1 MPDLYLASQSP
12 RRRELLTQ
20 MGVDFDTL
28 SVDVVEQRQ
37 PGETPAD
44 YVERLARDKALA
56 GRDALDEGGA
66 AAIPVLGADTIGVC
80 SGEVLEKPRDQA
92 HAAEMHRMMSGRRH
106 EVLTAVALCLGT
118 RVETCLVRT
127 SVQFRELSENEIS
140 AYWHTGEPLDKAGG
154 YGIQGLGG
162 AFVERIEGSY
172 SAVVG
177 LPLAQTADLLN
188 RFGVP
193 WWSTQSA

>member
-28 SVDVVEQRQ
+28 SVDVVEQRL

-56 GRDALDEGGA
+56 GRDALGA
-66 AAIPVLGADTIGVC
+66 DAAVPVLGADTIGVC

-92 HAAEMHRMMSGRRH
+92 HAAEMLRMMSGRRH
-106 EVLTAVALCLGT
+106 EVLTAVALSLGA

>member
-92 HAAEMHRMMSGRRH
+92 HAAEMLRMMSGRRH

-118 RVETCLVRT
+118 RVEACLVRT